1 MLHTE
6 DWLFYLNISD
16 ISDKNIKVIKF
27 MFLWMKYNEWYSKF
41 GLRDSEGAAKLSDD
55 AKARDLYKQM
65 KDEFLNGGRS
75 ITTGFKNIP
84 LENGNLTH
92 REGLYKNNGK
102 LLCAYND
109 DVNCLCKYLKV
120 VYKIRC
126 NFFHGDKLPSDTNV
140 SLIIWAYE
148 TLDMLL
154 QKLIRENVI
163 DLKL

>member
-6 DWLFYLNISD
+6 NWLFYLNISD

-41 GLRDSEGAAKLSDD
+41 GLRDSEGATKLSDD
-55 AKARDLYKQM
+55 AKARDLYEQM

-84 LENGNLTH
+84 LENNSNTS
-92 REGLYKNNGK
+92 RKGLYKKDGK

-109 DVNCLCKYLKV
+109 EVNCLCKYLKV

-126 NFFHGDKLPSDTNV
+126 NFFHGDKLPSSTNV

-154 QKLIRENVI
+154 QKLIREKIIN
-163 DLKL
+163 LKL